1 MKNKKKFIKV
11 KKINGSWWFIDPDGK
26 KFISLGVNHI
36 EPHLWLAPYNKK
48 FTQNIKGNNNN
59 ICNINI

>member
-26 KFISLGVNHI
+26 KFRN
-36 EPHLWLAPYNKK
+36 
-48 FTQNIKGNNNN
+48 
-59 ICNINI
+59 